1 MSKYPKIAVF
11 STVGPCGLAMS
22 CVVFDINWAIVRKE
36 WLFGAFVG
44 VAWRCGTLL
53 SNLWTCRRSKKSFFN
68 IMGTS
73 RVFFSKLEK
82 TNLGRKISSV
92 RAKNRRNEENHP
104 SAMPKNE
111 RRGCQKP
118 RLFKTIK
125 SGVSGIRTHGE
136 DEPHTR
142 FRVWLLRPLGHRSWS

>member
-1 MSKYPKIAVF
+1 MKSRLGILWALYG
-11 STVGPCGLAMS
+11 TVGLCMALMG
-22 CVVFDINWAIVRKE
+22 
-36 WLFGAFVG
+36 G
-44 VAWRCGTLL
+44 VWRCGTLL

-68 IMGTS
+68 TMDTS

-82 TNLGRKISSV
+82 TNLGRKISSA

-111 RRGCQKP
+111 RRGRQKP

-125 SGVSGIRTHGE
+125 NGVSGIRTHGE